1 MKRLILLV
9 LLFCSFSATAGDL
22 LAGQQAQQQRWQ
34 EDHSIFETGSFM
46 WKAENPKQR
55 NNVGQG
61 DSIFE
66 PGSFMWKAERDA
78 QALHGSG
85 ATSHRLPGSSHC
97 IPNYSTGGCL

>member
-46 WKAENPKQR
+46 WKAE
-55 NNVGQG
+55 
-61 DSIFE
+61 
-66 PGSFMWKAERDA
+66 RDA